1 MIIQQTYGGN
11 MNKDEK
17 DYKEFLVN
25 PEEDEE
31 YQEFLKKIEL
41 AKKETEERQLKDKE
55 RMKQLHEFES
65 TYAYYFNLRNLY
77 MDKLDDFRNEVA
89 KNEAYKQYSK
99 GGETI
104 HRGYYYPG
112 LVLDL
117 IAKGASRGHLYKRMP
132 QNAKYSYEYTFDENG
147 RMIKVIKRQGD
158 KIPPTEEYFVYEKDT
173 IISFIFGDG
182 LEGISKCDF
191 KDDNLIMYTFV
202 RFRFW
207 EKSNSIAE
215 YSCEKYSYENGLF
228 KVSNRYTIRYA
239 SLANERVSYFEHC
252 REIFERDEEGYIDHY
267 IGGVI
272 ENGEM
277 IEPGTYGVLYKRK

>member
-1 MIIQQTYGGN
+1 M
-11 MNKDEK
+11 KKEK

-65 TYAYYFNLRNLY
+65 TYAYYLNLRSLY
-77 MDKLDDFRNEVA
+77 IDKLEDFRNEVA

-117 IAKGASRGHLYKRMP
+117 IAKGASRGRLYKRMP
-132 QNAKYSYEYTFDENG
+132 KNAKYSYEYTFDKNG
-147 RMIKVIKRQGD
+147 RMIKSLQRGEGNCSPI
-158 KIPPTEEYFVYEKDT
+158 EEYFLYEKNT
-173 IISFIFGDG
+173 VISFIFEYG
-182 LEGISKCDF
+182 LQYITKCDYEN
-191 KDDNLIMYTFV
+191 DNLIMYTYV
-202 RFRFW
+202 RFRFGRT
-207 EKSNSIAE
+207 SNNIAE
-215 YSCEKYSYENGLF
+215 YRCEKYSYENGLF
-228 KVSNRYTIRYA
+228 KVSNRYTI
-239 SLANERVSYFEHC
+239 LVDERFSYIRHC

-272 ENGEM
+272 ENGKM
-277 IEPGTYGVLYKRK
+277 IDPDTYGVLYKRK